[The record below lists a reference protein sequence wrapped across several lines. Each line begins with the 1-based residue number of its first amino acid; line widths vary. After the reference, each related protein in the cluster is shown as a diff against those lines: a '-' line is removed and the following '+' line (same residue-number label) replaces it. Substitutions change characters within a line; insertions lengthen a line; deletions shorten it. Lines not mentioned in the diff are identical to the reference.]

1 MVAGDIG
8 CLYSATTRSNIDFIV
23 MYCVTLVWRHEIYPP
38 IGSSP
43 ASDSASSIGDTTSD
57 RSDTEACVQ

>member
-8 CLYSATTRSNIDFIV
+8 CLSSATIRSKIDLVV
-23 MYCVTLVWRHEIYPP
+23 MYCVTLVWRQKIYSS

-43 ASDSASSIGDTTSD
+43 ASDRVSPIGGYS
-57 RSDTEACVQ
+57 Q